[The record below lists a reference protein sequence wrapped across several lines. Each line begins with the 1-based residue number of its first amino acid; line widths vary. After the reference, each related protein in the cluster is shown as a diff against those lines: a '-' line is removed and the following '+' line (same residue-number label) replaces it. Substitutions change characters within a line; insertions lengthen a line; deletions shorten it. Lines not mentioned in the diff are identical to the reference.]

1 MIRLASDYI
10 QELKDYFVWRICK
23 PIVPDQSRDA
33 LKKLFT
39 NTFCSGVLGVLGGVG
54 VASHRVKNLKKIG
67 KCRPWSL
74 QRIKPSKELNK
85 KGFLEQW
92 PSRFLKCFRDQTCV
106 FIIVLCRNLC
116 WIFFF
121 NYRTNSVCVGRGP
134 FFKASL
140 QRSPKNAFK
149 TATYKSLFLPSEVNT
164 YFVQ

>member
-10 QELKDYFVWRICK
+10 QELKDYVVWRICK

-39 NTFCSGVLGVLGGVG
+39 NTFCSGVLRVLGGVG
-54 VASHRVKNLKKIG
+54 VASHPVKNLKKIG

-121 NYRTNSVCVGRGP
+121 NYRTNSVCVGGGS
-134 FFKASL
+134 FF
-140 QRSPKNAFK
+140 
-149 TATYKSLFLPSEVNT
+149 
-164 YFVQ
+164 